1 MKLNKHYISNSIL
14 ENYNISIPN
23 YTREKMNIKKF
34 DELFQE
40 NIKLK
45 KTPTLSVVYIVK
57 NEENTIQK
65 SINSIISIAD
75 EIIILDTGS
84 TDNTVSVINNMNND
98 NIKLYFSKW
107 KDDFS
112 YARNL
117 ANSYATSD
125 WILTMDSDEIFEQ
138 SDISFKKTLYE
149 LQKIVKYKE
158 FVYNLII
165 DSNSNTFTS
174 GRLKYNNTELRY
186 QGKVHESY
194 FINGE
199 FPLYINLN
207 FKIKS
212 KNRMNKQKRMYYNK
226 LLKETISSISNNIRW
241 KYIYIRD
248 NIQDFSFKDLEKYI
262 TNIIIVDPKKFID
275 RDNLVDTPYTSD
287 IFLTLIFKAIISN
300 EKKVADRYIKLYSK
314 IYKYNCDIF
323 YLDYSLKLNNIIED
337 LNDLLTSFMQKYASI
352 EDDLSLFNVKDID
365 TILILLLIHNGYIDE
380 AREMLKDFQKKYPNL
395 SLYKSNIIKLILS
408 SNIQS

>member
-112 YARNL
+112 
-117 ANSYATSD
+117 
-125 WILTMDSDEIFEQ
+125 
-138 SDISFKKTLYE
+138 
-149 LQKIVKYKE
+149 
-158 FVYNLII
+158 
-165 DSNSNTFTS
+165 
-174 GRLKYNNTELRY
+174 
-186 QGKVHESY
+186 
-194 FINGE
+194 
-199 FPLYINLN
+199 
-207 FKIKS
+207 
-212 KNRMNKQKRMYYNK
+212 
-226 LLKETISSISNNIRW
+226 
-241 KYIYIRD
+241 
-248 NIQDFSFKDLEKYI
+248 
-262 TNIIIVDPKKFID
+262 
-275 RDNLVDTPYTSD
+275 
-287 IFLTLIFKAIISN
+287 
-300 EKKVADRYIKLYSK
+300 
-314 IYKYNCDIF
+314 
-323 YLDYSLKLNNIIED
+323 
-337 LNDLLTSFMQKYASI
+337 
-352 EDDLSLFNVKDID
+352 LFNVKDID